1 MQKIKGTFT
10 EAAVYSDTA
19 DDYALAQVKM
29 ICSTEAAAGSQVR
42 LMPDVHPGKIGPVG
56 LTMTT
61 TDKVLPGLVGVDIG
75 CGISIAKIKDKKAE
89 LPKLDS
95 VIRKNV
101 PAGFDIRKKVHHLAE
116 EFDFDRLRC
125 AKHVR
130 QDKAKLSLGTLGGG
144 NHFIEL
150 DRDEDKNLYLTVH
163 TGSRHLGKEVA
174 DFYMSSGQ
182 KKLKAK
188 GIELPYEMTC
198 LEGELLSDYLH
209 DLLIAQEYA
218 ALNRRIIIDEITKG
232 MKWKMDDSGSSI
244 HNYIGEDRIIRK
256 GAISAR
262 KGEPV
267 IIPINMRDGII
278 LGEGLGNED
287 WNFSAPHGAGRIMNR
302 EAVKT
307 SFTVSQYKQQMRGIY
322 STCIDKSTLDEAPF
336 AYRGIEEIA
345 VAIEPTVRIDK
356 IIKPVYNFKAGGK
369 E

>member
-10 EAAVYSDTA
+10 EALVFSDTA

-29 ICSTEAAAGSQVR
+29 ICSHEAAAGSQIY

-56 LTMTT
+56 LTMTV